1 MPCLPVVAPKAAS
14 SSLSNLHD
22 LNGRCG
28 FPPTHRLLRPAE
40 FQAVFDSAAFKVG
53 EAQFL
58 LLIRHNG
65 LDHPRLGLVIAKKKV
80 RRSVDRNRLKRTV
93 RESFRLHQA
102 SLPAADMIFMARND
116 LATIP
121 SETLRQA
128 LVQGWKRVQRKAAKL
143 VSEKPSSEKT
153 ASEKTVAEKKSEPG
167 AQV

>member
-1 MPCLPVVAPKAAS
+1 M
-14 SSLSNLHD
+14 NQ
-22 LNGRCG
+22 RCG

-58 LLIRHNG
+58 LLIRPNG

-93 RESFRLHQA
+93 RESFRQNQS

-116 LATIP
+116 LATIA
-121 SETLRQA
+121 SETFRQA
-128 LVQGWKRVQRKAAKL
+128 LLQGWKRVQRKAAK
-143 VSEKPSSEKT
+143 STTEK
-153 ASEKTVAEKKSEPG
+153 AQEPG

>member
-1 MPCLPVVAPKAAS
+1 M
-14 SSLSNLHD
+14 
-22 LNGRCG
+22 NGRCG

-58 LLIRHNG
+58 LLIRPNG

-102 SLPAADMIFMARND
+102 ALPAADMIFMARND
-116 LATIP
+116 LATIE
-121 SETLRQA
+121 SDVLRAA
-128 LVQGWKRVQRKAAKL
+128 LVQGWKRVSRKAAKTPAP
-143 VSEKPSSEKT
+143 VKADDGPK
-153 ASEKTVAEKKSEPG
+153 A
-167 AQV
+167 